1 MNCQSGCEIIKLASG
16 RARKPMTVAAVTS
29 SGRQAYL
36 LAQQRLL
43 TQRLATLVPAEHP
56 VIVQELQYELSQLTN
71 QLSLVS

>member
-1 MNCQSGCEIIKLASG
+1 MNCQSGCEIIKLAPG
-16 RARKPMTVAAVTS
+16 RARKPIIVAAVAS
-29 SGRQAYL
+29 DGRQTYL

-56 VIVQELQYELSQLTN
+56 VIVQELQCELSQLTN